1 MTIMNGISKMLNP
14 AEASESDLTNN
25 FSWRANAQL
34 QMTKFNRETKEE
46 EAEEDDSVYDDV
58 VLASIL
64 SPDAQIT

>member
-1 MTIMNGISKMLNP
+1 
-14 AEASESDLTNN
+14 
-25 FSWRANAQL
+25 
-34 QMTKFNRETKEE
+34 MTKFNRETKEE